1 METMSDVKKIYV
13 RQAENADLPGI
24 CLLSEEINRQHHE
37 HVPEIFVAQ
46 TDHVREEAFWLAL
59 LQGAQ
64 STIFIAENDHAVLG
78 FASVSW
84 SENTA
89 VPFLKV
95 KRICRIGTIVVTQ
108 AKRKQGIGQD
118 LMNAAIQWG
127 QQQDAHEVRLEVL
140 NFNQDAMRFYAR
152 MGFQVMSTIL
162 QRAS

>member
-1 METMSDVKKIYV
+1 MKTMSDATKVHI
-13 RQAENADLPGI
+13 RQAENADLQRI
-24 CLLSEEINRQHHE
+24 CLLSEEINRHHHQ

-64 STIFIAENDHAVLG
+64 STIFVAECDHAVLG

-89 VPFLKV
+89 VPFLNV
-95 KRICRIGTIVVTQ
+95 KRICRIGTIVVTE
-108 AKRKQGIGQD
+108 AKRKQGIGEN

-140 NFNQDAMRFYAR
+140 NFNRDAMRFYAR

>member
-1 METMSDVKKIYV
+1 MKTMSDATKVHI
-13 RQAENADLPGI
+13 RQAEKADLQSI
-24 CLLSEEINRQHHE
+24 CLLSEEINRHHHQ

-46 TDHVREEAFWLAL
+46 TDHVREEAFWLTL

-64 STIFIAENDHAVLG
+64 STIFVAENDHDVLG

-89 VPFLKV
+89 VPFLNV